1 MGTGVAV
8 DQYFEDADMLRT
20 MLDNISDGVYF
31 TDTTRTI
38 QYWNKGAER
47 ISGFPATEVLG
58 HRCADKILM
67 HVDAQGKCLC
77 TSPSCPLV
85 KCMNGQENHV
95 ERVYLHHKQGHRVPV
110 RICASPIRNAA
121 GEIIGGLETFH
132 DVSSEMAA
140 LQQVDALKE
149 EALLCPLTGVG
160 NRRYCNQILATQM
173 ARLSDGKPSLGLLF
187 LDIDKFKPINDKHGH
202 AVGDIV
208 LKMVARTI
216 SSDLRGFDFVGRW
229 GGEEFIAVLPRMVA
243 SSLEATAERLRIL
256 IERSSATV
264 SDGKLSVTASIG
276 ATMAKPGETPD
287 TLVSRADALMYQS
300 KEGGRNRVTV
310 G

>member
-1 MGTGVAV
+1 MGTKIAV
-8 DQYFEDADMLRT
+8 DQYFDDADMLRT
-20 MLDNISDGVYF
+20 MLDNIADGVYF

-38 QYWNKGAER
+38 QYWNKGAEL
-47 ISGFPATEVLG
+47 ISGFSAAEVLG
-58 HRCADKILM
+58 RRCADKILM
-67 HVDAQGKCLC
+67 HVDAQGNCLC

-85 KCMNGQENHV
+85 KCLKGEKNHV

-140 LQQVDALKE
+140 LQEVDVLKE

-160 NRRYCNQILATQM
+160 NRRYCDQVLETQM
-173 ARLSDGKPSLGLLF
+173 AHLSDGKPSLGLLF
-187 LDIDKFKPINDKHGH
+187 LDIDKFKHINDHHGH

-216 SSDLRGFDFVGRW
+216 SRDLRGFDFVGRW
-229 GGEEFIAVLPRMVA
+229 GGEEFIAVLPRMLPT
-243 SSLEATAERLRIL
+243 SLEATAERLRIL
-256 IERSSATV
+256 IERSSAKV

-276 ATMAKPGETPD
+276 ATMAKPGETTD
-287 TLVSRADALMYQS
+287 TLVARADALMYQS